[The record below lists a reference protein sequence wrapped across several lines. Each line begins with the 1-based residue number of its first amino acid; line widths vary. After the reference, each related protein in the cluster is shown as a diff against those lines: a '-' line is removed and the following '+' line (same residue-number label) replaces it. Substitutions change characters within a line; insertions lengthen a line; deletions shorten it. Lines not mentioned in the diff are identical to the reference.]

1 METDRLAPC
10 KKNAARLAAHIVFV
24 DESGF
29 LLIPPVRKTWSPRG
43 QTPIH
48 YHVLRHDRISA
59 ISGISVSPKRRHF
72 GLYCHLYPVNIH
84 RPEVCAF
91 LRELLRHLRGHVIV
105 LLDNA
110 QIHKGDPLHELCER
124 FPRLHLES
132 FPPYALELNPD
143 EGVWTIL
150 KRSLANSRP
159 DSQDDLLSLLSR
171 ELRGLAGC
179 QRRLRGCISHS
190 DLPPFL
196 P

>member
-1 METDRLAPC
+1 METNGLAAC
-10 KKNAARLAAHIVFV
+10 KKNATRLKAHIVFV

-29 LLIPPVRKTWSPRG
+29 LLIPPVRKTWGPRG

-48 YHVLRHDRISA
+48 YHFLRHDRISA

-72 GLYCHLYPVNIH
+72 GLYCHLYPVNIR
-84 RPEVCAF
+84 RPEVCTF

-110 QIHKGDPLHELCER
+110 QIHKGDPLLKLCAR

-132 FPPYALELNPD
+132 FPPYAPELNPD

-150 KRSLANSRP
+150 KRSLANTRP

-171 ELRGLAGC
+171 ELRDLADS

-190 DLPPFL
+190 GLPLFL
-196 P
+196 S